1 MNKQNNIYQDALE
14 RLSQMGRD
22 AGVCLEV
29 VDSLKHAEKAL
40 LVLFLALMF
49 CSLSLQADDLIPKG
63 AGNCNVLQPPKAAG
77 DSVLNGRLMKIFPR
91 RKDMAANYTGCQT
104 LWLDIQRMHKLEKI
118 LVLYFENGEIK
129 VQQHTEAGRTFSCRY
144 YMGSLLPNSKIEC
157 SKKSIGALSSWP
169 AGCTKY
175 SLRHEKQN
183 AVNCDDVD

>member
-1 MNKQNNIYQDALE
+1 MNKQNNIYQDALA

-22 AGVCLEV
+22 AGLCLKE
-29 VDSLKHAEKAL
+29 VDSLMHVEKIL
-40 LVLFLALMF
+40 PVLFLVLMF
-49 CSLSLQADDLIPKG
+49 CSFVLQAGELIPKS
-63 AGNCNVLQPPKAAG
+63 AGNCNILQPPKAAG

-91 RKDMAANYTGCQT
+91 RKDMSANYTGCQT

-129 VQQHTEAGRTFSCRY
+129 VQQHTEAGKTFSCRY
-144 YMGSLLPNSKIEC
+144 YAGSLLPNSKIEC
-157 SKKSIGALSSWP
+157 SEKSIGALSSQP